1 MTVAILKPSTSA
13 GGLVDASSEIY
24 RSASHTAVFYM
35 KVVDFDLIAQVK
47 PLDVT
52 SETDS
57 YQDIR
62 HNAALGGL
70 LRLTGYLPASVTGPG
85 FDTLRNST
93 LNDQLT
99 VKLLVGKYTNG
110 GGTTSRYWTVKI
122 LMRSIQSSWKP
133 TAVGIR
139 LVMEGLIT
147 DNAKDSPSQV
157 IEQGTS

>member
-13 GGLVDASSEIY
+13 GAIVDSSSKIF
-24 RSASHTAVFYM
+24 RSASHSAVFYI
-35 KVVDFDLIAQVK
+35 KVVNFDLIAQVK

-70 LRLTGYLPASVTGPG
+70 LRLTGYLPASVTGPS
-85 FDTLRNST
+85 FDSLRSGT
-93 LNDQLT
+93 LNDQLLI
-99 VKLLVGKYTNG
+99 KLLVGKYTNG
-110 GGTTSRYWTVKI
+110 ASTTSRYWSVKV

-147 DNAKDSPSQV
+147 DNTTDLPSQV
-157 IEQGTS
+157 ITQSTT